1 MLSQLTDPFQLAF
14 MQRALAEV
22 LLLSIPAGLLGSWI
36 VLRRLSFLTHAVGAS
51 TFPGLVA
58 GAGLGFSPWL
68 GAFGVAGAFAG
79 AQSGLERRTRLD
91 PGAIT
96 GILLAT
102 ALAAGSVLVSDVFQ
116 SAGSVDGL
124 LFGSLLGIGDDD
136 LWRTAVLVVVC
147 IVAVLLGGRGLLLV
161 SFAPDAATSL
171 GYRRGWYDAG
181 LLLLLGATVVSS
193 SAAVGGFVV
202 SGILV
207 VPAATA
213 RLVSRSVLQLQVGA
227 VLLAAVESTAGLAI
241 AFQLD
246 APPGATIAVLG
257 ASIYL
262 ATVLALGPL
271 RRAGRR
277 AAPAAL
283 ACLAV
288 LLAAG
293 CGTTA
298 DSGSTGT
305 GAIRVVATT
314 TQLQDLVRNVGG
326 ARVRITGILKPN
338 VDPHEYE
345 PRPSDAVGLT
355 KAKLVVESG
364 AGLDAW
370 MSSLIDQAGTDTHI
384 WVASAGLKLRPG
396 DDQEPQGDP
405 HWWHDP
411 DNFAHAATALA
422 RVLGQVDPAGR
433 AAYRANARRYVAEI
447 HAMDRANE
455 RFLRQLPVPQRRL
468 VTNHDAFAY
477 LAAHYRITI
486 VGSVLS
492 SLSTAAEPSAR
503 DLATLVQ
510 KIRAQH
516 VRAIFTESSVN
527 PKLEQQI
534 AREAGVR
541 VYANLYGDTLGP
553 PGSKGD
559 TYLHMER
566 WNVTVIVDGLLGRPI
581 PA

>member
-1 MLSQLTDPFQLAF
+1 MLAQLTDPFQLAF

-79 AQSGLERRTRLD
+79 AQSALERRTKLD

-102 ALAAGSVLVSDVFQ
+102 ALAAGSVLVSDVFR

-124 LFGSLLGIGDDD
+124 LFGSLLGIGNDD
-136 LWRTAVLVVVC
+136 LWRTAILDVACV
-147 IVAVLLGGRGLLLV
+147 VAVVLGGRGLLLV
-161 SFAPDAATSL
+161 SFAPDAAASL

-181 LLLLLGATVVSS
+181 LLLLLGAAVVSS

-202 SGILV
+202 SGLLV
-207 VPAATA
+207 VPAATV
-213 RLVSRSVLQLQVGA
+213 RLVSRSVLQLQLGA
-227 VLLAAVESTAGLAI
+227 VVLAAVEASAGLAI

-257 ASIYL
+257 ATIYL
-262 ATVLALGPL
+262 AVVLALGPL

-277 AAPAAL
+277 VAVVAAAGL
-283 ACLAV
+283 GLIV
-288 LLAAG
+288 AG

-298 DSGSTGT
+298 DSGSTGA
-305 GAIRVVATT
+305 GSLRVVATT

-326 ARVRITGILKPN
+326 SRVRVTGILKPN

-364 AGLDAW
+364 AGLDSW
-370 MSSLIDQAGTDTHI
+370 MGSLIDQAGTGTRV
-384 WVASAGLKLRPG
+384 WVASSGLQLRPG
-396 DDQEPQGDP
+396 DGDEPEGDP

-411 DNFAHAATALA
+411 DDFAHAATALA
-422 RVLGQVDPAGR
+422 RVLGQVDPAGK
-433 AAYRANARRYVAEI
+433 AAYAANARRYVAQI
-447 HAMDRANE
+447 HAMDAAN
-455 RFLRQLPVPQRRL
+455 RRLLRLLPVAQRRL

-486 VGSVLS
+486 VGSVLD

-503 DLATLVQ
+503 DLASLVQ
-510 KIRAQH
+510 KIRDQH

-559 TYLHMER
+559 TYLRMER